1 MKKIQTKRNSVVLHQ
16 KDWQEFCPEKNKYQ
30 IIISNDLFPNVD
42 QRLDEFLEK
51 YIPFAKEIRMS
62 LTYYD
67 VRKTYQVKRVDGDEV
82 FFIRPWNGRQL
93 SEVLR
98 NFQDRIKNP
107 DLDALFQ
114 ENRSIFANGRQ
125 VCLLKIRGDG

>member
-1 MKKIQTKRNSVVLHQ
+1 
-16 KDWQEFCPEKNKYQ
+16 
-30 IIISNDLFPNVD
+30 
-42 QRLDEFLEK
+42 
-51 YIPFAKEIRMS
+51 MS